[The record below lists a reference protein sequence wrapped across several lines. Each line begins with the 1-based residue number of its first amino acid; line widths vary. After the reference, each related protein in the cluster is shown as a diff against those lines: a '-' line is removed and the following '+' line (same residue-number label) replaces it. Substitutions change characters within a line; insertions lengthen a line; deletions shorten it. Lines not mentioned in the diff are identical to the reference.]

1 MSHTDADARQG
12 LVDDLAEA
20 TDDLGRALAALGAA
34 YEQLDDQ
41 QADRLEEELFRP
53 VQRAYGRAQRAQAEF
68 ATRFGLNVRRFEMPD
83 PGVPSTG
90 VKGFVDDALA
100 ALELAEARLVAL
112 QESPMAIQVGDV
124 ELRAGVSEVRRMIDG
139 VAREGRALVS
149 RFGR

>member
-12 LVDDLAEA
+12 LIDDLAEA

-41 QADRLEEELFRP
+41 QADRLEEQLFRP
-53 VQRAYGRAQRAQAEF
+53 VQRAYGRAQRGQAEF
-68 ATRFGLNVRRFEMPD
+68 AGRFGLNVREFDMPE

-90 VKGFVDDALA
+90 VKGFVEDALT
-100 ALELAEARLVAL
+100 ALELAEARLVTL

-124 ELRAGVSEVRRMIDG
+124 GLRAAIAEIRRLIDG
-139 VAREGRALVS
+139 VGREGRAFV
-149 RFGR
+149 RTFGR